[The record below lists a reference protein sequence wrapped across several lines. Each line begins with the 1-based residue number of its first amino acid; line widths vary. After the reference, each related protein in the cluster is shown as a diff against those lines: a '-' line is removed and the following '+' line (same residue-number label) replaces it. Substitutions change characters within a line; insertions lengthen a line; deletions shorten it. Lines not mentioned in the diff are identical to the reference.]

1 MKKIENQCVGCDVC
15 YGCGRKQVEVLICD
29 ECKNEAQYETS
40 EGDFCEH
47 HFEIMLNAC
56 WEDLT
61 LEEKAELLG
70 IKIY

>member
-15 YGCGRKQVEVLICD
+15 YHCGRNKVEVLVCD
-29 ECKNEAQYETS
+29 ECKDYADYETD
-40 EGDFCEH
+40 EGNFCEH
-47 HFEIMLNAC
+47 HFETMLNAC

-61 LEEKAELLG
+61 IEEKAELLG

>member
-15 YGCGRKQVEVLICD
+15 YHCGRKQAEVLICD
-29 ECKNEAQYETS
+29 ECKNYADYETS

-47 HFEIMLNAC
+47 HFEIMLNSF

-61 LEEKAELLG
+61 LEEKAELLE
-70 IKIY
+70 IEIY